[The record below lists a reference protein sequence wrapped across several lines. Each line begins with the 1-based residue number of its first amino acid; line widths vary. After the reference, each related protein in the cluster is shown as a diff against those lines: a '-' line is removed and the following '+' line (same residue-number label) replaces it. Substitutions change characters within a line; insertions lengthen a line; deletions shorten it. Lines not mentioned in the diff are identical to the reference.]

1 MIDNEFVG
9 KVCVSLDRL
18 NHFARI
24 TKRKVLKQE
33 KLNTAIVV
41 YAVAVTASILV
52 LDKAVRECKSRIAAL
67 ENPAE
72 KEQVTIEEG

>member
-1 MIDNEFVG
+1 MMDNEFVG

-24 TKRKVLKQE
+24 TKRQALKQE
-33 KLNTAIVV
+33 KLNTVLVV
-41 YAVAVTASILV
+41 YAGTVTASLLV

>member
-1 MIDNEFVG
+1 MMDKAFVG

-18 NHFARI
+18 NHVARI

-33 KLNTAIVV
+33 KLNTAIAI

-52 LDKAVRECKSRIAAL
+52 LDKAVRECKGRIAAL